1 MCVATY
7 GKDRWIPQCCLPGCR
22 LLIRVQVQAYTETLL
37 RVAALQQLLNT
48 CPSQTACAA
57 FMSPLTA
64 AVQALQPSGQVSV
77 QQRRNPVVPPPSP
90 CLTSV
95 SFMNLLLCTA
105 LTNTMRSLNTE
116 RSSRRHID

>member
-1 MCVATY
+1 MADQSIGLSLNGNIT
-7 GKDRWIPQCCLPGCR
+7 
-22 LLIRVQVQAYTETLL
+22 L
-37 RVAALQQLLNT
+37 RVAALQQFLDAY
-48 CPSQTACAA
+48 PSQTACNAI
-57 FMSPLTA
+57 MSPLTA

-77 QQRRNPVVPPPSP
+77 QRHITPGVPPPSP

-116 RSSRRHID
+116 RSSRRHIDWE